1 MQPEI
6 RRFKDLEELSRSAA
20 EFVLESAEAA
30 VEEKNLFSLVL
41 SGGDTPRRLYELFA
55 DLALPWDRTHLFWGD
70 ERCVP
75 PDHPDSNYHLAYST
89 FISKVPVPSDHVQRI
104 PAEKGSAA
112 ADDYQQSL
120 ERFFENRHPAFD
132 LVLLGL
138 GDDGHTAS
146 LFPGDP
152 AVDETSRLVAHVSA
166 KPIPRISLTPP
177 ALNRTRRT
185 AFLVSGESKREIT
198 DRILSKRKDTAESSP
213 AARVQSMDKTVWLLG
228 GMTQ

>member
-6 RRFKDLEELSRSAA
+6 RRFKDLEELSRAA
-20 EFVLESAEAA
+20 AGFVLESARTA

-41 SGGDTPRRLYELFA
+41 SGGGTPQRLYELFA
-55 DLALPWDRTHLFWGD
+55 ELEMPWDRTHLFWGD

-75 PDHPDSNYHLAYST
+75 PDHPDSNHHLARSA
-89 FISKVPVPSDHVQRI
+89 FISKVPIPPDQVQRI
-104 PAEKGSAA
+104 PAEKGPAA
-112 ADDYQQSL
+112 ADDYQQTL

-166 KPIPRISLTPP
+166 KPLPRISLTLP
-177 ALNRTRRT
+177 ALNRARCI
-185 AFLVSGESKREIT
+185 AFLVSGDSKRQNVE
-198 DRILSKRKDTAESSP
+198 RILSKRKDMAESSP
-213 AARVQSMDKTVWLLG
+213 AARVRPKEKLMWFLA
-228 GMTQ
+228 GMGQ